1 MRPVAD
7 GPQVVLTGF
16 DNVRQPLWTGTLIVF
31 PFNAR
36 ALPGGENVFD
46 LGAISEDGAIAGTIA
61 TEVLQYTWRQDRDIY
76 DNVLPNPRRIFSPA
90 AGPPVAG
97 ADPRGRADLFESR
110 GLSAPK
116 PNPRTISRHERR
128 ATSRLCL
135 HGRRSYSLLGADIPE

>member
-1 MRPVAD
+1 
-7 GPQVVLTGF
+7 VVLTGF

-97 ADPRGRADLFESR
+97 CGPCRFRSSVRPTPVRLVTVWRPATLRQTARVGDHTGVPRSNDS
-110 GLSAPK
+110 
-116 PNPRTISRHERR
+116 
-128 ATSRLCL
+128 C
-135 HGRRSYSLLGADIPE
+135 